1 MAESRIQQLGQ
12 IAAELR
18 VFKESP
24 LYDYRLEND
33 YLPVIGS
40 GDPDAAIM
48 VIGEAPGENEAE
60 SGQPFVGA
68 AGRVLDDLF
77 ASIGLRRDDV
87 YITNIVKDRPPKNR
101 APRPVEVE
109 LYAPFLERQ
118 IAIIQPQVIA
128 TLGRFSMDFILE
140 LFGMPQHGQKIG
152 DLHGQR
158 LEGQAPYGKVT
169 VVPLYHPASGFYNRA
184 LRAAMEEDI
193 HALEPFAG

>member
-12 IAAELR
+12 IAAEVR
-18 VFKESP
+18 AFKESP
-24 LYDYRLEND
+24 LYEYRLEND
-33 YLPVIGS
+33 YLPVIGTGS
-40 GDPDAAIM
+40 PDASIM

-68 AGRVLDDLF
+68 AGRVLDELL
-77 ASIGLRRDDV
+77 ASVGLKRESV

-128 TLGRFSMDFILE
+128 TLGRFSMEFILE
-140 LFGMPQHGQKIG
+140 LFGMPQQGQKIG

-169 VVPLYHPASGFYNRA
+169 VVPLYHPASGFYNRG
-184 LRAAMEEDI
+184 LRAAMEADI
-193 HALEPFAG
+193 HALEPFVK